1 MWRYYETNYSEKI
14 DKYVIKRDL
23 SGLKIGVEMSKK
35 FTKDE
40 IKYIR
45 NLYFNKE
52 KTQIEISKY
61 FNVSKISIWNI
72 INYKTYKNE
81 N

>member
-1 MWRYYETNYSEKI
+1 M
-14 DKYVIKRDL
+14 
-23 SGLKIGVEMSKK
+23 KIGVEMSKK

>member
-1 MWRYYETNYSEKI
+1 MDKVKI
-14 DKYVIKRDL
+14 
-23 SGLKIGVEMSKK
+23 
-35 FTKDE
+35 
-40 IKYIR
+40 
-45 NLYFNKE
+45 YFNKE